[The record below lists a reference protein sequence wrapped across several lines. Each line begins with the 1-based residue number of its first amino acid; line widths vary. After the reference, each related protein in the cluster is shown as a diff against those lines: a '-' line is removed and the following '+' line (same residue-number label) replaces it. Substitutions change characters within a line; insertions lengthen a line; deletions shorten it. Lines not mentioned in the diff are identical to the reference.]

1 MIALRRKLLSFFVL
15 ALGIAG
21 LVPQAGAVL
30 TIKITHGVE
39 GAIPIAIVPFG
50 WDGTD
55 ASVPEDIGAV
65 VTADLARSGRFDAL
79 PIGDLPARPHDGS
92 AINFRNWRMLG
103 TEFLLVGRIVRQP
116 IKDYVLEFQLFDV
129 FKGVQLVGYSMPARE
144 DELRHK
150 AHQISDMV
158 YEKLTGQRG
167 AFTTRIAYVTVTNA
181 RDRNARFSLRV
192 ADADGFNPQILVD
205 SKQPLM
211 SPAWSPDGSRLAYVS
226 FEGKASAVYV
236 QALDTGRRELISV
249 GGDAVSAPAWSPD
262 GKRLALAVTRAGN
275 PDIYAYDF
283 AGGKAQRLTDNSA
296 IDTEPAWSPDG
307 RDIVFTSDRGGQP
320 QIYSMPARGGPAR
333 RLTFEGSYNARATWS
348 PDGRLLAMVH
358 GQDGRYRIAV
368 LDVEHGLVQVLTSA
382 SLDESPSFAP
392 NGAMIIYA
400 TQTGAGAEL
409 AAVSVDGRVRQSLV
423 LDEGDVREPVWSP
436 FK

>member
-1 MIALRRKLLSFFVL
+1 
-15 ALGIAG
+15 
-21 LVPQAGAVL
+21 
-30 TIKITHGVE
+30 
-39 GAIPIAIVPFG
+39 
-50 WDGTD
+50 
-55 ASVPEDIGAV
+55 
-65 VTADLARSGRFDAL
+65 
-79 PIGDLPARPHDGS
+79 
-92 AINFRNWRMLG
+92 
-103 TEFLLVGRIVRQP
+103 
-116 IKDYVLEFQLFDV
+116 
-129 FKGVQLVGYSMPARE
+129 
-144 DELRHK
+144 
-150 AHQISDMV
+150 
-158 YEKLTGQRG
+158 
-167 AFTTRIAYVTVTNA
+167 
-181 RDRNARFSLRV
+181 
-192 ADADGFNPQILVD
+192 
-205 SKQPLM
+205 
-211 SPAWSPDGSRLAYVS
+211 
-226 FEGKASAVYV
+226 
-236 QALDTGRRELISV
+236 V